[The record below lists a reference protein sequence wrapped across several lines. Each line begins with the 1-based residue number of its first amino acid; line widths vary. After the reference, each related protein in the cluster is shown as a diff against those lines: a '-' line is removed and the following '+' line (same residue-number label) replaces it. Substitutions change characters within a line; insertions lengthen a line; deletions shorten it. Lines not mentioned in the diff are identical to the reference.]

1 MVLWKDESKD
11 WMKLK
16 YTKDSNPVEV
26 ADYVVAN
33 RIQDNPELAQWCS
46 KVLRR
51 QNIIISKVKYK
62 Y

>member
-16 YTKDSNPVEV
+16 YTKDSNPVEF

-33 RIQDNPELAQWCS
+33 RIQDNPELDQWCS